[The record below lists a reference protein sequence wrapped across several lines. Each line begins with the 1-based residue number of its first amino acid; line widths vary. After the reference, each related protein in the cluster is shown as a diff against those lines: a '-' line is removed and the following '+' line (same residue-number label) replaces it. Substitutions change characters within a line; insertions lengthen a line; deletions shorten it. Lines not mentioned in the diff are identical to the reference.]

1 MSKPFIVCIV
11 DDDDI
16 YQFTVTRT
24 IEKQDI
30 AKKILVFSDGQ
41 QAIEFFDANIGKN
54 DNLPDVIFLDINMP
68 VMDGWQF
75 LEEYVRIKPKV
86 GKKITIYMVTSS
98 VDPTDVDRAK
108 HITDISDYIIK
119 PVKPEQLKAVIDAL
133 EDQTIEH

>member
-24 IEKQDI
+24 IEKQAI

-41 QAIEFFDANIGKN
+41 QAIDFLDANLGRN

-75 LEEYVRIKPKV
+75 LEEYVKIKPKV

-98 VDPTDVDRAK
+98 VDPTDVDKAK
-108 HITDISDYIIK
+108 KISDVSDYIVK
-119 PVKPEQLKAVIDAL
+119 PVKPEQLKSVIDAL
-133 EDQTIEH
+133 EPSDIEQ